1 MKSYLIS
8 MLLVAA
14 SVLSFASLTFA
25 EDASVPTASDGVQ
38 IMDEI
43 EVSGPVFIYNQFA
56 GQGSV
61 NTYIVKLKGATYFTV
76 SAGDCC
82 DTGDTYSMEATRKKP
97 APKQTETS
105 TFGTSIANTCAP
117 PISGYEG
124 EITLNDPKKVVVK
137 VKASGIHSN
146 EAHGTYL
153 KFDSDGTMKIKT
165 KGSYCGVCC
174 SQ

>member
-1 MKSYLIS
+1 MKRYLMS
-8 MLLVAA
+8 LLLFAA
-14 SVLSFASLTFA
+14 VVLSFASLTFA

-61 NTYIVKLKGATYFTV
+61 NTYTVKLKGATFFTV

-82 DTGDTYSMEATRKKP
+82 DTGDSYSMEAERKKP
-97 APKQTETS
+97 SPKQKKTS
-105 TFGTSIANTCAP
+105 TFSTSIANTCSP

-124 EITLNDPKKVVVK
+124 AITLDDPKKVVVK
-137 VKASGIHSN
+137 VKPTSLEANI
-146 EAHGTYL
+146 AHGTYL
-153 KFDSDGTMKIKT
+153 RFDSDGTMKIKT

>member
-1 MKSYLIS
+1 MKKFLIS
-8 MLLVAA
+8 MLLAA
-14 SVLSFASLTFA
+14 AVVLSFASLTFA
-25 EDASVPTASDGVQ
+25 EDAAVPTASYGAQ
-38 IMDEI
+38 ITDEI
-43 EVSGPVFIYNQFA
+43 ELSGPVLIYNQFA

-61 NTYIVKLKGATYFTV
+61 NTYIVKLKGATFFTV

-82 DTGDTYSMEATRKKP
+82 DTGDSYSMEAERKSPK
-97 APKQTETS
+97 PKQKKTS
-105 TFGTSIANTCAP
+105 TFGTSIASTCEP

-124 EITLNDPKKVVVK
+124 AITLDNPKKVVVK
-137 VKASGIHSN
+137 VKPTSIEADV
-146 EAHGTYL
+146 AHGTYL